1 MRRTLTLITAA
12 ALIAP
17 IALSPA
23 SARPFTPGMSCGAA
37 ASIVAQNGAIVLSTS
52 PTTYDR
58 YVADRRF
65 CSYGEHIEP
74 AYVQTR
80 DTASCLIGYTCVSR
94 ELEPF
99 FRR

>member
-1 MRRTLTLITAA
+1 MRRMLTLITAA
-12 ALIAP
+12 AATSA
-17 IALSPA
+17 ALSPA

-58 YVADRRF
+58 YVFDRRF

-80 DTASCLIGYTCVSR
+80 ETPACLIGYTCVSR
-94 ELEPF
+94 ELDLL

>member
-1 MRRTLTLITAA
+1 MQRIISAIVFAA
-12 ALIAP
+12 ASVA
-17 IALSPA
+17 ALSPA

-37 ASIVAQNGAIVLSTS
+37 ASVVAQNGAIVLSTS
-52 PTTYDR
+52 QTTYDR
-58 YVADRRF
+58 FVFDRRF

-80 DTASCLIGYTCVSR
+80 DTASCLIGHTCISR
-94 ELEPF
+94 EIEPN